1 MPAMPL
7 IALPFPADERLPV
20 EPFGEDGMFIFMSP
34 VMPGIDDIPCAPDIP
49 FMPGIDDIPCAP
61 DIPFMP
67 GIDDIPFAP
76 DIPVMPDMSA
86 RVGRATAGPI
96 PGIPAMLF
104 ALDALPFAFD
114 VPGIDPIPGMSAIP
128 LPTDV
133 SAATVPPLV
142 LVFRLPE
149 GEREESIPAIPGMLA
164 IDLALSTAE
173 A

>member
-1 MPAMPL
+1 MPLIPLMPAMPL

-34 VMPGIDDIPCAPDIP
+34 V
-49 FMPGIDDIPCAP
+49 MPGIDDIPCAP